1 MGVFDFSAGKYPR
14 IKKGGPFFGPPSL
27 PLPALAYLPGI
38 PSQKIFPL
46 GFVRPATVLHG
57 VQTALQPDPSAAN

>member
-14 IKKGGPFFGPPSL
+14 IKKGGPSSL